1 MLHTMSTRI
10 PGDYKSGCGRKPY
23 TSGANAPIAPVKVDP
38 CCSVKINFERSF
50 LVQFDIFAP
59 QINFLFYSISLHA
72 LHSRMIL
79 LFQGCENDIDSMLQ
93 ESASKILQTVF
104 DLCRHAGELAMATEA
119 VMLSLRDTLDDAI
132 LDEEEEEDDNKPR
145 VIN

>member
-1 MLHTMSTRI
+1 
-10 PGDYKSGCGRKPY
+10 
-23 TSGANAPIAPVKVDP
+23 
-38 CCSVKINFERSF
+38 
-50 LVQFDIFAP
+50 
-59 QINFLFYSISLHA
+59 
-72 LHSRMIL
+72 MIL

-132 LDEEEEEDDNKPR
+132 LDEEEEEEDDNKPR